1 MESMNTT
8 WCRRRVGLALAVMVV
23 ASVAAA
29 TESPPAAARL
39 PDGLVVK
46 VDAETG
52 SNRVLIRIGGDVLAV
67 DTGGQPTEGGAAP
80 RYRLLTGAPE
90 AEAAGGGG
98 LHLWP
103 AGRSDHLAPPD
114 GAAVVFDS
122 RLELSAAGR
131 EVVVLDLGRGLTSG
145 DAAVWL
151 PSDGVLVTGDLCSEG
166 RVAATADSDTRA
178 WIRSLEKLRD
188 LGPELVVPGRGPVGG
203 PELLDAEIERLMA
216 LRAAAESALLEGL
229 SADRAAAALTDPWF
243 EAWRQRSPEQA
254 SAAFEAVYDEV
265 GGLRPPPEL
274 IEDRGLREGPSPTRQ
289 DPNWAPPR
297 RVLWRNLWPERL
309 QMLARVAP
317 GVVIVP
323 FDSTA
328 DALGHVADADALI
341 GAATPELLAAGSR
354 LRWVQ
359 VGSAGVERYLE
370 IPELASG
377 AVLLTNGQRLASPEI
392 AEHVMALTRALSRN
406 LRQAVLAQAAG
417 QWRRSELGSSE
428 LNRRLRGKTMLVV
441 GLGGIGTEVARLAHA
456 AGMRVTAIR
465 SSRRWG
471 PPFVAKVGLTE
482 DLEAWLAEADVVVNC
497 LPLTEATARV
507 FDAEM
512 FEAMRDDALF
522 INVGRGGTV
531 DTDAL
536 IEALVEGRIAGA
548 GLDVTDPEPLPDGH
562 PLWEAPNL
570 IITPHYSAWSD
581 VGRERRWLLYRE
593 NLRRFSAGEPLL
605 SVVDP
610 ERGY

>member
-1 MESMNTT
+1 
-8 WCRRRVGLALAVMVV
+8 
-23 ASVAAA
+23 
-29 TESPPAAARL
+29 
-39 PDGLVVK
+39 
-46 VDAETG
+46 
-52 SNRVLIRIGGDVLAV
+52 
-67 DTGGQPTEGGAAP
+67 
-80 RYRLLTGAPE
+80 
-90 AEAAGGGG
+90 
-98 LHLWP
+98 
-103 AGRSDHLAPPD
+103 
-114 GAAVVFDS
+114 
-122 RLELSAAGR
+122 
-131 EVVVLDLGRGLTSG
+131 
-145 DAAVWL
+145 
-151 PSDGVLVTGDLCSEG
+151 
-166 RVAATADSDTRA
+166 
-178 WIRSLEKLRD
+178 
-188 LGPELVVPGRGPVGG
+188 
-203 PELLDAEIERLMA
+203 
-216 LRAAAESALLEGL
+216 
-229 SADRAAAALTDPWF
+229 
-243 EAWRQRSPEQA
+243 
-254 SAAFEAVYDEV
+254 
-265 GGLRPPPEL
+265 
-274 IEDRGLREGPSPTRQ
+274 
-289 DPNWAPPR
+289 
-297 RVLWRNLWPERL
+297 
-309 QMLARVAP
+309 
-317 GVVIVP
+317 
-323 FDSTA
+323 
-328 DALGHVADADALI
+328 
-341 GAATPELLAAGSR
+341 
-354 LRWVQ
+354 
-359 VGSAGVERYLE
+359 
-370 IPELASG
+370 
-377 AVLLTNGQRLASPEI
+377 
-392 AEHVMALTRALSRN
+392 
-406 LRQAVLAQAAG
+406 
-417 QWRRSELGSSE
+417 
-428 LNRRLRGKTMLVV
+428 MLVV